1 MRGKVAVITG
11 GGTGIDAATA
21 EELAKS
27 GTKVV
32 VVGRR
37 PEPLQEVSETIYRMG
52 GGAVAHP
59 TDITD
64 FSAM

>member
-1 MRGKVAVITG
+1 MSEKVAVITG
-11 GGTGIDAATA
+11 GGTGIGAATA

-37 PEPLQEVSETIYRMG
+37 PEPLQKVSETTNFY
-52 GGAVAHP
+52 
-59 TDITD
+59 
-64 FSAM
+64 